1 MERCESGLI
10 MRKRGVVEWLRLL
23 SNENET
29 LFIPC
34 VRWAWLNTL
43 QVAITWCQMCLDDP
57 VQVLASFS
65 TLYAWPPPS
74 FHHVFGSAVGG

>member
-29 LFIPC
+29 LFILC
-34 VRWAWLNTL
+34 VS
-43 QVAITWCQMCLDDP
+43 
-57 VQVLASFS
+57 LA
-65 TLYAWPPPS
+65 
-74 FHHVFGSAVGG
+74 